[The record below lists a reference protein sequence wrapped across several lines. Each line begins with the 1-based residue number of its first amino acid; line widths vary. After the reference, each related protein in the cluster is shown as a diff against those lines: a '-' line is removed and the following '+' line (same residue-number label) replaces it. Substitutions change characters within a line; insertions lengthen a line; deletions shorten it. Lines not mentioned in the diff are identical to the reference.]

1 MFLFNDDNNIL
12 VNDNFLTFDDS
23 SIMYSTTAD
32 YDSNLDFHISNNLS
46 FLSEVVVDA
55 SDLDSFTY
63 TIGVLASIGQK
74 QSTITTLF
82 EILKKRTCLEYIVFV
97 VAAASASAIEQF
109 FSSYSAATMGEFYRD
124 LGLSS
129 LIIYDDLS
137 KQAVSYRQLS
147 LLLRRPPGRE
157 AYPGDV
163 FYIHSRLLERSAK
176 LSNVLLGGGSL
187 TALPIIETQA
197 GDVTA
202 YIPTNVISITD
213 GQIFIES
220 ELFYEGIKP
229 AVSFGLSVSRIGSS
243 AQEKGIKMLAGS
255 LKLELAQFREVE
267 AFAQFDYD
275 LDKTTMFQLNRGF
288 RLIEILKQDLYA
300 PYSYTEQLLVFF
312 VAINGFLDDIKL
324 PDVAPML
331 SKLLFHFR
339 NLQSQFANND
349 NVVYTSENSYMSK
362 LSMFFDFASL
372 NWISDHLS
380 LSNKG
385 RFPISLKENSNFYFI
400 TPSTTVMIDLRFVVS
415 NLVYVANRIA

>member
-372 NWISDHLS
+372 N
-380 LSNKG
+380 
-385 RFPISLKENSNFYFI
+385 
-400 TPSTTVMIDLRFVVS
+400 
-415 NLVYVANRIA
+415 